1 MGGKHAAVDWGAR
14 MIWGRLYLA
23 YGLALLSALGVVAY
37 RGWSFTTLEETRNVP
52 ISVRDNPG
60 SYRSIYSGYHHYTGG
75 K

>member
-1 MGGKHAAVDWGAR
+1 MGGEHATINGEAR

-23 YGLALLSALGVVAY
+23 YGIALLSALGVGAY
-37 RGWSFTTLEETRNVP
+37 RGWSFTTLDETRNVP

-60 SYRSIYSGYHHYTGG
+60 SYRSIYGGYHHYTGG